1 MKGTLALLKD
11 NWLTI
16 VLVIV
21 LVGELA
27 FVFIVWGIIGNL
39 LYMLLGG
46 QSSIFLGLL

>member
-11 NWLTI
+11 NWL
-16 VLVIV
+16 VIFLILV

-27 FVFIVWGIIGNL
+27 FIFAVWGIIGQL

-46 QSSIFLGLL
+46 QRSIFLGLL

>member
-1 MKGTLALLKD
+1 MKRTLALFKD

-16 VLVIV
+16 FLILV

-27 FVFIVWGIIGNL
+27 FVFIVWGIIGQL

>member
-1 MKGTLALLKD
+1 MKRTLALIKD

-16 VLVIV
+16 FLVFI
-21 LVGELA
+21 LVGEIA
-27 FVFIVWGIIGNL
+27 FIFAVWGIIGQL

>member
-1 MKGTLALLKD
+1 MKRTLALIKD
-11 NWLTI
+11 NWL
-16 VLVIV
+16 VIFLILV

-27 FVFIVWGIIGNL
+27 FIFVVWGIIGQL

>member
-1 MKGTLALLKD
+1 MKRTLALFKD

-16 VLVIV
+16 VLVLV
-21 LVGELA
+21 LVGEIA
-27 FVFIVWGIIGNL
+27 FVFVVWGIIGQL

>member
-1 MKGTLALLKD
+1 MKRTLALFKD

-16 VLVIV
+16 VLILV
-21 LVGELA
+21 LVGEIA
-27 FVFIVWGIIGNL
+27 FVFAVWGIIGQL